1 MLLYGKNPVLE
12 RIKSA
17 PGTIKEL
24 YLQKR
29 TDLSEIVREAKAAGL
44 AFESVERAWLENRC
58 ADAHTQGVAAEVR
71 DFQYTPFP
79 SVLERV
85 AASEVV
91 PVFLDGVTDPQN
103 LGGIIR
109 SLACMGGFAVVLP
122 EHGSAG
128 VNGTVL
134 RVASGGES
142 HLSIATVPNI
152 ATAIR
157 KMQSEGVTIAGAVAE
172 GGEEAGKVELKF
184 PLGLVLGAE
193 GKGIRPGV
201 KKCLDIH
208 LSLPMRGAPL
218 SFNVSVAAALICYE
232 VRKRIGPGL
241 EQG

>member
-24 YLQKR
+24 YLQKK
-29 TDLSEIVREAKAAGL
+29 TDLSEIVREAKEAGL
-44 AFESVERAWLENRC
+44 AFESVEKAWLENKC
-58 ADAHTQGVAAEVR
+58 GGVHTQGVAAEVR
-71 DFQYTPFP
+71 EFQYTPFS
-79 SVLERV
+79 SVLEEA

-91 PVFLDGVTDPQN
+91 PLFLDGVTDPQN
-103 LGGIIR
+103 LGGIVR

-122 EHGSAG
+122 EHGSVG

-134 RVASGGES
+134 RVASGGEG

-152 ATAIR
+152 ATAIK
-157 KMQSEGVTIAGAVAE
+157 KMQSRGVVIGGAVAE
-172 GGEEAGKVELKF
+172 GGEDVGKAEFKLPFGV
-184 PLGLVLGAE
+184 VLGAE

-201 KKCLDIH
+201 NKCLDIS
-208 LSLPMRGAPL
+208 LSLPMRGAAL

-232 VRKRIGPGL
+232 VRKRIDL
-241 EQG
+241 RS